1 MLGSSFKALWITS
14 STVFSVS
21 KIYFEM
27 DSDFS
32 PLSTP
37 VYLTWLISTGLGKSK
52 KNWLEIFFILS
63 IILICSS
70 LSLTE
75 SSSLIVLE
83 LSSWVAASDDSLNSF
98 TSSLSL
104 SDSEL
109 SKKSKILRSWGTVS
123 YLFKKT
129 YLSSARMYLSNNG
142 RLF

>member
-14 STVFSVS
+14 WTVFSVS
-21 KIYFEM
+21 KIYFET

-104 SDSEL
+104 SESEL